1 MSSAAAQVS
10 CTVCSVGL
18 PTPQIYFGK
27 QPPSNRFMP
36 DSASATQLE
45 SHALSLSTC
54 THCGTVQ
61 LFDRMPM
68 EAFRP
73 RFDWLV
79 YNEPEGHLDDVAKHL
94 AKLPG
99 ISASSRFMGITYKD
113 QSTLTRMVNMG
124 FVDTVCLQDSDL
136 ECTVV
141 PFGLETV
148 QAVLSCPVNVSRL
161 KARYGQADVLLVRH
175 ITEHSLSSRQLL
187 KSLSALVAPGGYMM
201 LELPDSQRV
210 FNAGNYPFIWE
221 EHISY
226 FTESSAR
233 RLAQEVNAQVA
244 WLGRYAY
251 PYEDSLNVVLHFLA
265 DDAGVNNNASMAA
278 VPKQTAHFF
287 DQFSEVR
294 DQWRTKLQVIR
305 AKGDKI
311 AVFGAGHLAAKF
323 INFFEIKD
331 LITCVIDDHPKKVG
345 MYMPGSGL
353 PIVPSA
359 QLHEL
364 GIRYCVSTLSPESEV
379 KVRNKL
385 AHFFDNGGTFLPAFS
400 TV

>member
-1 MSSAAAQVS
+1 MA
-10 CTVCSVGL
+10 
-18 PTPQIYFGK
+18 
-27 QPPSNRFMP
+27 
-36 DSASATQLE
+36 DSASAAQVE
-45 SHALSLSTC
+45 CHVLSLSTC

-68 EAFRP
+68 ESFRP
-73 RFDWLV
+73 RYDWLV
-79 YNEPEGHLDDVAKHL
+79 YNEPEAHLDDVATHL

-99 ISASSRFMGITYKD
+99 VSTSSRFMGITYKD

-124 FVDTVCLQDSDL
+124 FADTVCLQDSDL
-136 ECTVV
+136 DCSVT

-148 QAVLSCPVNVSRL
+148 QAVLSNPVNVSRL
-161 KARYGQADVLLVRH
+161 KARYGQVDVLLVRH
-175 ITEHSLSSRQLL
+175 ITEHSLSSSQLL

-210 FNAGNYPFIWE
+210 FNACNYPFIWE

-226 FTESSAR
+226 FTESTAR

-244 WLGRYAY
+244 WLGRYPY
-251 PYEDSLNVVLHFLA
+251 PYEDSLNVVLYFSTN
-265 DDAGVNNNASMAA
+265 AGGVGKTASPAA
-278 VPKQTAHFF
+278 VPNQTAYFF
-287 DQFSEVR
+287 DQFSAAR
-294 DQWRTKLQVIR
+294 DQWRAKLDGIR
-305 AKGDKI
+305 AQGDKV

-323 INFFEIKD
+323 INFFDLKD

-353 PIVPSA
+353 PIVSSA
-359 QLHEL
+359 QLQEL
-364 GIRYCVSTLSPESEV
+364 GISYCVSTLSPESEI
-379 KVRNKL
+379 KVRGKMVQ
-385 AHFFDNGGTFLPAFS
+385 FFDNGGTFLPAFG

>member
-1 MSSAAAQVS
+1 MSSAAQVP
-10 CTVCSVGL
+10 CTVCGTDLSA
-18 PTPQIYFGK
+18 PQISFGK

-36 DSASATQLE
+36 DSASATQLD
-45 SHALSLSTC
+45 SYVLSLSTC

-68 EAFRP
+68 DAFRP
-73 RFDWLV
+73 RYDWLV

-124 FVDTVCLQDSDL
+124 FAETVCLQDSDL
-136 ECTVV
+136 ECTVT

-148 QAVLSCPVNVSRL
+148 QAVLSSPANVNRL

-175 ITEHSLSSRQLL
+175 ITEHSLSSSQLL
-187 KSLSALVAPGGYMM
+187 TSLSALVAPGGYMM

-226 FTESSAR
+226 FTEATAR
-233 RLAQEVNAQVA
+233 RLVQQVNAQVA

-251 PYEDSLNVVLHFLA
+251 PYEDSLNVVLHFPS
-265 DDAGVNNNASMAA
+265 NAASTQNTVIPPA
-278 VPKQTAHFF
+278 VPQQTAQFF
-287 DQFSEVR
+287 DQFNASR
-294 DQWRTKLQVIR
+294 DRWRAQLEGIR
-305 AKGDKI
+305 FKGHKV

-323 INFFEIKD
+323 INFFQLQD
-331 LITCVIDDHPKKVG
+331 LITCVIDDHPKKAG

-379 KVRNKL
+379 KVRAKL

-400 TV
+400 TT

>member
-1 MSSAAAQVS
+1 MRSSAKVS
-10 CTVCSVGL
+10 CTVCGTVL
-18 PTPQIYFGK
+18 PAAQIYFGK
-27 QPPSNRFMP
+27 QPPSNRFMQ

-54 THCGTVQ
+54 AHCGTVQ
-61 LFDRMPM
+61 LFDRMPI

-73 RFDWLV
+73 RYDWLV
-79 YNEPEGHLDDVAKHL
+79 YNEPEGHLDDVAKQL

-99 ISASSRFMGITYKD
+99 IDVSSRFMGITDLD
-113 QSTLTRMVNMG
+113 QSTLTRMLNMG
-124 FVDTVCLQDSDL
+124 FPHTFCLQDTDL

-148 QAVLSCPVNVSRL
+148 QTVLSCPVNVSKL
-161 KARYGQADVLLVRH
+161 KARYGQAKVLLLRR
-175 ITEHSLSSRQLL
+175 ITEHSFNCSKLI
-187 KSLSALVAPGGYMM
+187 KSLSALVAPDGYMM
-201 LELPDSQRV
+201 LELPDSQRI
-210 FNAGNYPFIWE
+210 FNASNYPFIWE

-233 RLAQEVNAQVA
+233 RLAQEVNAQVV

-251 PYEDSLNVVLHFLA
+251 PYEDSLNVVLQFST
-265 DDAGVNNNASMAA
+265 DSAGVSNVSSRAL
-278 VPKQTAHFF
+278 VPKQTSSFF
-287 DQFSEVR
+287 DQFSEVQK
-294 DQWRTKLQVIR
+294 QWQTKLQDIR
-305 AKGDKI
+305 NKGDKV

-353 PIVPSA
+353 PIIPST
-359 QLHEL
+359 QLQKL
-364 GIRYCVSTLSPESEV
+364 SIRYCVSTLSPQSEV
-379 KVRNKL
+379 KVRNNL

>member
-1 MSSAAAQVS
+1 MSSAAQVS
-10 CTVCSVGL
+10 CTVCGTAL
-18 PTPQIYFGK
+18 PAAQIYFGK
-27 QPPSNRFMP
+27 QPPSNRFMQ
-36 DSASATQLE
+36 DSASAVQLE

-73 RFDWLV
+73 RYDWLA
-79 YNEPEGHLDDVAKHL
+79 YNEPEGHLDDVAKQL

-99 ISASSRFMGITYKD
+99 IDVSSRLMGITDLD
-113 QSTLTRMVNMG
+113 QSTLTRMLNMG
-124 FVDTVCLQDSDL
+124 FLDTVCLEDADL
-136 ECTVV
+136 ECSVV

-161 KARYGQADVLLVRH
+161 KARYGQADVLLFRR
-175 ITEHSLSSRQLL
+175 ITEHSLSCSQLI
-187 KSLSALVAPGGYMM
+187 KSLSALVAPDGYMM
-201 LELPDSQRV
+201 LELPDSQRI

-226 FTESSAR
+226 FTESSVR

-251 PYEDSLNVVLHFLA
+251 PYEDSLNAVLHFSA
-265 DDAGVNNNASMAA
+265 DTAGVNNDASMAA
-278 VPKQTAHFF
+278 VPKQTYCFF

-294 DQWRTKLQVIR
+294 NLWRTKLQGIR
-305 AKGDKI
+305 AKGDKV

-331 LITCVIDDHPKKVG
+331 LITCVIDDNPKKVG

-353 PIVPSA
+353 PIIPST
-359 QLHEL
+359 QLQKL

-379 KVRNKL
+379 KVRNNL

>member
-1 MSSAAAQVS
+1 MSSAAQVS
-10 CTVCSVGL
+10 CTVCGKGL
-18 PTPQIYFGK
+18 PAAQIYFGK
-27 QPPSNRFMP
+27 QPPSNRFMQ
-36 DSASATQLE
+36 DSASAAQLE

-54 THCGTVQ
+54 THCSTVQ

-73 RFDWLV
+73 RYDWLV

-99 ISASSRFMGITYKD
+99 IDVSSRFMGITYLD
-113 QSTLTRMVNMG
+113 QSTLTRMLNMG
-124 FVDTVCLQDSDL
+124 FPDTVCLKDTDL

-148 QAVLSCPVNVSRL
+148 QAVLSCPVNISRL
-161 KARYGQADVLLVRH
+161 KARYGQADVLLFRR
-175 ITEHSLSSRQLL
+175 ITEHSLSCSQLL
-187 KSLSALVAPGGYMM
+187 KSLSALVAPDGYMM
-201 LELPDSQRV
+201 LELPDSQRI

-226 FTESSAR
+226 FTESSVR
-233 RLAQEVNAQVA
+233 RLAQEVNAQVV
-244 WLGRYAY
+244 WLGRYAS
-251 PYEDSLNVVLHFLA
+251 PYEDSLNVVLHFSA
-265 DDAGVNNNASMAA
+265 DSAGVNNDASIAT
-278 VPKQTAHFF
+278 VPKQTARFF

-294 DQWRTKLQVIR
+294 DQWRTKLEGIR
-305 AKGDKI
+305 AKGDKV

-331 LITCVIDDHPKKVG
+331 LISCVIDDHPKKVG

-353 PIVPSA
+353 PIIPST
-359 QLHEL
+359 QLQKL

-379 KVRNKL
+379 KVRINL

>member
-1 MSSAAAQVS
+1 MSSIDQVS
-10 CTVCSVGL
+10 CTVCGTGL
-18 PTPQIYFGK
+18 PAPQISFGK

-36 DSASATQLE
+36 DSASAARVE
-45 SHALSLSTC
+45 CHVLSLSTC
-54 THCGTVQ
+54 SHCGTVQ
-61 LFDRMPM
+61 LFDRMPLD
-68 EAFRP
+68 AFRP
-73 RFDWLV
+73 RYDWLV
-79 YNEPEGHLDDVAKHL
+79 YNEPEGHLDDVATHL

-99 ISASSRFMGITYKD
+99 VSSASRFMGITYKD

-124 FVDTVCLQDSDL
+124 FADTICLQDSDL
-136 ECTVV
+136 ECTVT

-148 QAVLSCPVNVSRL
+148 QAVLSNPVNVSRL
-161 KARYGQADVLLVRH
+161 KARYGQTDVLLVRH
-175 ITEHSLSSRQLL
+175 ITEHSLSSSQLL

-226 FTESSAR
+226 FTESTAR

-251 PYEDSLNVVLHFLA
+251 PYEDSLNVVLHFPEGKA
-265 DDAGVNNNASMAA
+265 DAQDTANLVA
-278 VPKQTAHFF
+278 VPTQTGHFF
-287 DQFSEVR
+287 DHFSTAR
-294 DQWRTKLQVIR
+294 DQWHAKLGDIR
-305 AKGDKI
+305 AKGDTV

-323 INFFEIKD
+323 INFFELKG

-359 QLHEL
+359 QLQEM

-385 AHFFDNGGTFLPAFS
+385 AHFFDNGSIFVPAFS
-400 TV
+400 TI

>member
-1 MSSAAAQVS
+1 
-10 CTVCSVGL
+10 
-18 PTPQIYFGK
+18 
-27 QPPSNRFMP
+27 MP
-36 DSASATQLE
+36 DSASAAGVE
-45 SHALSLSTC
+45 SHLLSLSTC
-54 THCGTVQ
+54 SHCGTVQ

-73 RFDWLV
+73 RYDWLV
-79 YNEPEGHLDDVAKHL
+79 YNEPEGHLDDVAKNL

-99 ISASSRFMGITYKD
+99 ITAASRFMGITYKD
-113 QSTLTRMVNMG
+113 QSTLTRMGNMG
-124 FVDTVCLQDSDL
+124 FTDTVCLQDSDL
-136 ECTVV
+136 ECTIT

-148 QAVLSCPVNVSRL
+148 QALLSSPVNVSRL

-175 ITEHSLSSRQLL
+175 ITEHSLSSSQLL
-187 KSLSALVAPGGYMM
+187 TSLSALVAPGGYMM

-226 FTESSAR
+226 FTESTAR
-233 RLAQEVNAQVA
+233 RLAQQVNAQVA

-251 PYEDSLNVVLHFLA
+251 PYEDSLNVVLHFPA
-265 DDAGVNNNASMAA
+265 DGTGACNTASLTA
-278 VPKQTAHFF
+278 VPPQTGSFF
-287 DQFSEVR
+287 DQFNTAR
-294 DQWRTKLQVIR
+294 DQWRAKLADIR
-305 AKGDKI
+305 AKGDKV

-323 INFFEIKD
+323 INFFELKD
-331 LITCVIDDHPKKVG
+331 LITCVIDDHPKKTG

-359 QLHEL
+359 QLQER

-379 KVRNKL
+379 KVRGKL
-385 AHFFDNGGTFLPAFS
+385 AHFFDNGGTFLPAFN
-400 TV
+400 TF